1 MIIDSS
7 RTEMASARAYE
18 SRSSR
23 IQLFGWAQRQNETA
37 EGSESERFRN
47 YLNRFSSYGNETVL
61 KSGRRE
67 IQFEQLRQQMLYIF
81 LHRLH
86 AIFHPAAYGG
96 VSDGGTATYD
106 SSEYEA
112 FSYEERECTSYSAA
126 GTVKCADGREI
137 SFNVDLNM
145 SRSFSLYYERAVR
158 TNPISVPLFDPLVL
172 NLDGPAADFGDQT
185 ILFDL
190 DSDGS
195 LDEIS
200 APTDGSAFLAL
211 DKNEDGTIN
220 DGSEFFGTKS
230 GDGFS
235 DLARYDS
242 DGNGWIDEAD
252 PIFEKL
258 RIFVCDENGN
268 QKLYSLKDKGLGA
281 ICLSSADTDFDLR
294 SADNSLKG
302 RIRKSGVFLYEN
314 GGVGT
319 IQHVDLAKRALNL
332 RA

>member
-7 RTEMASARAYE
+7 RTEMASARAYQ

-37 EGSESERFRN
+37 VSSESERFRN
-47 YLNRFSSYGNETVL
+47 LLNRYSSYGNDKL
-61 KSGRRE
+61 AKSGRRDM
-67 IQFEQLRQQMLYIF
+67 QFEQLRQQMLAIF

-96 VSDGGTATYD
+96 GSDKSTATYD
-106 SSEYEA
+106 ISSYEA
-112 FSYEERECTSYSAA
+112 YAYEETESTSYFAA

-158 TNPISVPLFDPLVL
+158 TNPITVPLCDPLVL
-172 NLDGPAADFGDQT
+172 NLDGPAAAFGDQT

-190 DSDGS
+190 DADGS

-200 APTDGSAFLAL
+200 APTGGSAFLAL
-211 DKNEDGTIN
+211 DQNGDGTIN
-220 DGSEFFGTKS
+220 DGSELFGTKS
-230 GDGFS
+230 GDGFK
-235 DLARYDS
+235 DLALYDS

-252 PIFEKL
+252 PVFDRL
-258 RIFVCDENGN
+258 RIFVCGENGQ

-281 ICLSSADTDFDLR
+281 ICLSCADTDFDLR
-294 SADNSLKG
+294 SADNSLYG

-314 GGVGT
+314 GGAGT